1 MLKTETAFY
10 FVSMSKTGDSMT
22 EAAHRKSLFVR
33 DLQDG
38 QQICDLFLISRKNY
52 AETKAGKPYLALT
65 LMDNSGEIE
74 ARVWEGA
81 EQANE
86 LVAVGRFI
94 MAQAMV
100 KQFRDQLQLNIS
112 SLRILEASEVA
123 LEDFMPSSRRSAD
136 EMRAELA
143 DLLATIED
151 KQMGLLLADIFQG
164 DLLRQFLTAPA
175 AKMMHH
181 AYLGGLAEHTL
192 SMTRLA
198 VSLCNHYPALDR
210 DLMIA
215 GCLLH
220 DIGKI
225 EEFDYSALPF
235 TYTDSGRLVGH
246 LVLGSE
252 IIRRQAE
259 KIPGF
264 PPGRLDNLIH
274 MILSHHG
281 RYEFGAPCLPM
292 TREAI
297 LLHHLDD
304 MDAKMNLIDKLSAQ
318 VEAGKYQWSD
328 YQRSLERFLLLKG
341 SEEQSGPEN
350 QADDYPA
357 SPDYQEDGDSRT
369 ENQAEKP
376 RQKPLF

>member
-1 MLKTETAFY
+1 MDYAK
-10 FVSMSKTGDSMT
+10 S
-22 EAAHRKSLFVR
+22 RKNLYIK

-38 QQICDLFLISRKNY
+38 QQISDLFLVSRKNY
-52 AETKAGKPYLALT
+52 AETRAGKPYLALT
-65 LMDNSGEIE
+65 LMDRSGEIE

-86 LVAVGRFI
+86 LAEVGRVVAI
-94 MAQAMV
+94 QALARM
-100 KQFRDQLQLNIS
+100 FRDQLQLNIG
-112 SLRILEASEVA
+112 SLRVLEPGEAPLAE
-123 LEDFMPSSRRSAD
+123 FMPSSARTAE
-136 EMRAELA
+136 EMRRELLGMIA
-143 DLLATIED
+143 AVENPDL
-151 KQMGLLLADIFQG
+151 KGLLENIFVG
-164 DLLRQFLTAPA
+164 SILEQFLIAPA

-192 SMTRLA
+192 SMTGLA
-198 VSLCNHYPALDR
+198 MSLCNHYPSLDR
-210 DLMIA
+210 DLMLA

-225 EEFDYSALPF
+225 EEFDYSSVPF
-235 TYTDSGRLVGH
+235 AYTDAGRLVGH

-252 IIRRQAE
+252 MIRCRAGQT
-259 KIPGF
+259 PGF
-264 PPGRLDNLIH
+264 PPELLDKLTH

-281 RYEFGAPCLPM
+281 RHEFGAPCLPM

-304 MDAKMNLIDKLSAQ
+304 MDAKMNLIDKLSAG
-318 VEAGKYQWSD
+318 VESGKYQWSD

-341 SEEQSGPEN
+341 PGEQPDTKEEDEYEGSSDHPE
-350 QADDYPA
+350 AGEKP
-357 SPDYQEDGDSRT
+357 PGET
-369 ENQAEKP
+369 AEQP

>member
-1 MLKTETAFY
+1 MTAVKRKT
-10 FVSMSKTGDSMT
+10 
-22 EAAHRKSLFVR
+22 LFVR

-38 QQICDLFLISRKNY
+38 GQVADLFLVSRKIF

-74 ARVWEGA
+74 ARVWEDA

-86 LVAVGRFI
+86 FVEIGRVI
-94 MAQAMV
+94 LIQGLV
-100 KQFRDQLQLNIS
+100 KQFRDQLQLNIN
-112 SLRILEASEVA
+112 SLRVLEKEDVILQE
-123 LEDFMPSSRRSAD
+123 FMPSSRRPVP
-136 EMRAELA
+136 EMQAELNG
-143 DLLATIED
+143 LLDTVED
-151 KQMGLLLADIFQG
+151 RFLGLLLGTIFRDDILQG
-164 DLLRQFLTAPA
+164 FLTAPA

-192 SMTRLA
+192 SVTRL
-198 VSLCNHYPALDR
+198 SLCLCDHYPELDR
-210 DLMIA
+210 DLLVA

-225 EEFDYSALPF
+225 DEFDFATVPF
-235 TYTDSGRLVGH
+235 AYTDSGRLVGH
-246 LVLGSE
+246 MVLGSE
-252 IIRRQAE
+252 TVRKEAE
-259 KIPGF
+259 RIDGF
-264 PPGRLDNLIH
+264 PSALLNNLIH

-281 RYEFGAPCLPM
+281 RHEFGSPCLPM

-304 MDAKMNLIDKLSAQ
+304 MDAKMNLIDKLSAR

-341 SEEQSGPEN
+341 LEEQAAVENHPEDFASDSRQEEGN
-350 QADDYPA
+350 P
-357 SPDYQEDGDSRT
+357 SPDD
-369 ENQAEKP
+369 ALIP
-376 RQKPLF
+376 RQKQLF

>member
-1 MLKTETAFY
+1 
-10 FVSMSKTGDSMT
+10 MSKAGESMT
-22 EAAHRKSLFVR
+22 EEANRKTVYVR

-38 QQICDLFLISRKNY
+38 QQINDLFLVSRKNY

-65 LMDNSGEIE
+65 LMDKSGEIE

-86 LVAVGRFI
+86 LVEVGRII
-94 MAQAMV
+94 MAQALV

-112 SLRILEASEVA
+112 SLRIFEASEA
-123 LEDFMPSSRRSAD
+123 TLEKFMPSSRRSSA

-143 DLLATIED
+143 GLLATIHD
-151 KQMGLLLADIFQG
+151 KQLSRLLADIFQG
-164 DLLRQFLTAPA
+164 DLLQQFLTAPA

-198 VSLCNHYPALDR
+198 VSLCNHYPELDR

-225 EEFDYSALPF
+225 AEFDYSSVPF
-235 TYTDSGRLVGH
+235 AYTDSGRLVGH

-252 IIRRQAE
+252 MIRRQAE
-259 KIPGF
+259 NIPGF

-318 VEAGKYQWSD
+318 VETGKYQWSD

-341 SEEQSGPEN
+341 MEDQPDAENHADDFSESSDQPDERENQSGNPL
-350 QADDYPA
+350 
-357 SPDYQEDGDSRT
+357 
-369 ENQAEKP
+369 EKP